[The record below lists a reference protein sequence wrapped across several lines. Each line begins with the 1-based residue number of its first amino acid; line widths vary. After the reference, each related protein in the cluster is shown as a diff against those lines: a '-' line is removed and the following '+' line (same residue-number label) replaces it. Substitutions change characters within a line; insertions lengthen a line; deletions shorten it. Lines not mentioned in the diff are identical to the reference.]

1 MGSVCH
7 MNTAE
12 AKQNTT
18 ESYLRSRVGSAE
30 KQVTCKP
37 KQPKQA

>member
-18 ESYLRSRVGSAE
+18 ESYLMSRVDSA
-30 KQVTCKP
+30 KK
-37 KQPKQA
+37 